1 MTYIIKPKHTC
12 GDRSSNAR
20 CVFYDLDIPSFS
32 KLSNN
37 DCVTVEETTT
47 DLYNLV
53 SWLRES
59 VNIENLDIRDLD
71 LQSVL
76 DSYEPTK
83 QRYLVKDVLEG
94 IISQVDDIKKLA
106 ESNDTNSGL
115 ELDFKCLVSSCGA
128 PISSLK
134 GLLQALI
141 DEVCNLK
148 NQQ

>member
-20 CVFYDLDIPSFS
+20 CVFYDLNTPSFS
-32 KLSNN
+32 KLSEN
-37 DCVTVEETTT
+37 DCTTVDETTS

-59 VNIENLDIRDLD
+59 VNVEGLDIKDLEI
-71 LQSVL
+71 QSVL
-76 DSYEPTK
+76 DSYDNSK
-83 QRYLVKDVLEG
+83 QRFLVKDILSE

-115 ELDFKCLVSSCGA
+115 VLDLKCLGNSCGP
-128 PISSLK
+128 PITSLK
-134 GLLQALI
+134 YLLQTLI
-141 DEVCNLK
+141 DEICNLK
-148 NQQ
+148 NQ

>member
-20 CVFYDLDIPSFS
+20 CVFYDLNIPPFS
-32 KLSNN
+32 KLS
-37 DCVTVEETTT
+37 DSECVTVEETTS

-59 VNIENLDIRDLD
+59 INIENLDIRDLD

-94 IISQVDDIKKLA
+94 IISQVDDIKKLT

-128 PISSLK
+128 PITSLK
-134 GLLQALI
+134 DLLQALI

-148 NQQ
+148 NQ

>member
-1 MTYIIKPKHTC
+1 MTYIIKPKYTC

-20 CVFYDLDIPSFS
+20 CVFYDLNIPPFS
-32 KLSNN
+32 KLS
-37 DCVTVEETTT
+37 DSECVTVEETTS

-59 VNIENLDIRDLD
+59 INIENLDIRDLD

-94 IISQVDDIKKLA
+94 IISQVDDIKKLT

-128 PISSLK
+128 PITSLK
-134 GLLQALI
+134 DLLQALI

-148 NQQ
+148 NQ

>member
-20 CVFYDLDIPSFS
+20 CVFYDLNIPSFS
-32 KLSNN
+32 KLS
-37 DCVTVEETTT
+37 DSECVTVEETTS

-53 SWLRES
+53 AWLRES
-59 VNIENLDIRDLD
+59 INIENLDIRDLD

-128 PISSLK
+128 PITSLK
-134 GLLQALI
+134 DLLQALI

-148 NQQ
+148 NQ

>member
-20 CVFYDLDIPSFS
+20 CVFYDLNIQSFS
-32 KLSNN
+32 KLS
-37 DCVTVEETTT
+37 DSECVTVEETTS

-59 VNIENLDIRDLD
+59 INIENLDIRDLD

-115 ELDFKCLVSSCGA
+115 ELDFKCLVSSCGT
-128 PISSLK
+128 PITSLK
-134 GLLQALI
+134 DLLQALI

-148 NQQ
+148 NQ

>member
-1 MTYIIKPKHTC
+1 MTLIIKPKHTC

-20 CVFYDLDIPSFS
+20 CVFYDLNTPSFS

-115 ELDFKCLVSSCGA
+115 ELDFKCLVNSCGT
-128 PISSLK
+128 PITSLK
-134 GLLQALI
+134 DLLQTLI
-141 DEVCNLK
+141 DEICNLK
-148 NQQ
+148 NQ

>member
-20 CVFYDLDIPSFS
+20 CVFYDLNIPPFS
-32 KLSNN
+32 KLS
-37 DCVTVEETTT
+37 DSECVTVEETTS

-59 VNIENLDIRDLD
+59 INIENLDIRDLD

-115 ELDFKCLVSSCGA
+115 ELDFKCLVRSCGA
-128 PISSLK
+128 PITSLK
-134 GLLQALI
+134 DLLQALI

-148 NQQ
+148 NQ

>member
-1 MTYIIKPKHTC
+1 MTLIIKPKHTC

-20 CVFYDLDIPSFS
+20 CVFYDLNTPSFS

-115 ELDFKCLVSSCGA
+115 ELDFKCLVNSCGT
-128 PISSLK
+128 PITSLK
-134 GLLQALI
+134 DLLQTLI
-141 DEVCNLK
+141 DEICNLK
-148 NQQ
+148 NK

>member
-20 CVFYDLDIPSFS
+20 CVFYDLDTPSFS

-94 IISQVDDIKKLA
+94 IISQVDDIKKLT

-115 ELDFKCLVSSCGA
+115 ELDFKCLVNSRCT
-128 PISSLK
+128 PITSLK
-134 GLLQALI
+134 DLLQTLI
-141 DEVCNLK
+141 DEICNLK
-148 NQQ
+148 NQ

>member
-20 CVFYDLDIPSFS
+20 CVFYDLNTPSFS
-32 KLSNN
+32 KLSGSE
-37 DCVTVEETTT
+37 CTTIEETTS

-59 VNIENLDIRDLD
+59 INIENLDIRDLD

-94 IISQVDDIKKLA
+94 IISQVDDIKKLTDL
-106 ESNDTNSGL
+106 NDIDSGL
-115 ELDFKCLVSSCGA
+115 VLDLKCLGNSCGP
-128 PISSLK
+128 PITSLK
-134 GLLQALI
+134 DLLQALI

-148 NQQ
+148 NQ

>member
-20 CVFYDLDIPSFS
+20 CVFYDLNTPSFS
-32 KLSNN
+32 KLS
-37 DCVTVEETTT
+37 DSECVTVEETTS

-59 VNIENLDIRDLD
+59 INIENLDITDLD

-76 DSYEPTK
+76 DRYEPTK

-94 IISQVDDIKKLA
+94 VISQVDDIKKLA

-115 ELDFKCLVSSCGA
+115 ELDFKCLVSSCGT
-128 PISSLK
+128 PITSLK
-134 GLLQALI
+134 DLLQALI
-141 DEVCNLK
+141 DVVCNLK
-148 NQQ
+148 NQ